1 VGGKR
6 RENLAR
12 SQEIN
17 DMIDLIK
24 FLITNITGKSDFEVE
39 EKEDEKGSLFLVHAK
54 PEIIGLIIGREG
66 KTIKNIRRIASIRG
80 VLEKKSINI
89 SVAEN

>member
-1 VGGKR
+1 MGGKR

>member
-1 VGGKR
+1 
-6 RENLAR
+6 
-12 SQEIN
+12 
-17 DMIDLIK
+17 MIDLIK